1 MSVFY
6 HRVKNFF
13 PFRSRTNLMLS
24 VLGLA
29 GTGYFITRYYNDK
42 EFDHTTVLE
51 SIRLLTKNTQI
62 VEMIGYPIDIV
73 PGITRNRALISD
85 TSNVYQFIVRGPRG
99 RLNIS
104 LCSEAKTQDQI
115 TNSSICKEYYIPDNS
130 LKSTIENVRSQGGE
144 DLLEK
149 TAIPADKKFWKINY
163 LIVDISPDYRIPIVS
178 PPEKIS
184 IKEAEVQNDG
194 NVEKKEK
201 EDEKVRKF
209 LLEVY
214 KEETDRKG
222 TDIKAPKSEE
232 EIEEIRKFR
241 MNETYRKVGY
251 VRSYLFMIAVFGTM
265 GAYIYVVKNKRK
277 RIQGSEIQYIMQQY
291 INSHSYIRNKYGNNL
306 KFIQTSRGAIIDQ
319 QAEFE
324 QDFIANKGFGTVFT
338 KGIFNEESKE
348 WKIQSI
354 KVGSKDKKGALHDLF
369 QLI

>member
-13 PFRSRTNLMLS
+13 PFRSRTNFMLS
-24 VLGLA
+24 FLGVA
-29 GTGYFITRYYNDK
+29 GTGYFFIRYSNDK
-42 EFDHTTVLE
+42 QFEHSTVLE

-73 PGITRNRALISD
+73 PGITQNRAQLSEN
-85 TSNVYQFIVRGPRG
+85 SNVYQFLVRGPRG

-104 LCSEAKTQDQI
+104 LCSEAKTQEQI
-115 TNSSICKEYYIPDNS
+115 TNSSISKEYYIPDNS
-130 LKSTIENVRSQGGE
+130 LKSTIENVRSKGGE
-144 DLLEK
+144 DLLER
-149 TAIPADKKFWKINY
+149 TVIPAEKKFWKINY

-178 PPEKIS
+178 PPEKNS
-184 IKEAEVQNDG
+184 KKEAEVQKEV
-194 NVEKKEK
+194 NVEKIQKD
-201 EDEKVRKF
+201 DEKVRKF
-209 LLEVY
+209 LIEVY
-214 KEETDRKG
+214 KEEADRKG
-222 TDIKAPKSEE
+222 NDIKSPKSEE
-232 EIEEIRKFR
+232 EIEEIRKFK

-251 VRSYLFMIAVFGTM
+251 VRSYLFMVAVFGSM
-265 GAYIYVVKNKRK
+265 GAYIYVIKNKRK

-306 KFIQTSRGAIIDQ
+306 KFIQTSRGSIIDQ

-338 KGIFNEESKE
+338 KGIFNEENKE

-354 KVGSKDKKGALHDLF
+354 KVGSKDKKGQLHDLF